1 MIDHSPFRAMFVS
14 RFTWESVKGGISFAK
29 TPRSHL
35 CHATAKLIS
44 NNSVTF
50 DQLKRVY

>member
-1 MIDHSPFRAMFVS
+1 MINHSHFRAMFMS
-14 RFTWESVKGGISFAK
+14 RFTCVSVKGGISFAK
-29 TPRSHL
+29 TPRSNS
-35 CHATAKLIS
+35 CHAIAKLIS